1 MVAEFPNMG
10 EIIKHPQIILSIGIS
25 PDKIPKYTSILPN
38 PTKLTDNIKILLLDN
53 LNNQLYENIE
63 TDNGSE
69 QILLGIWDEQSSTI
83 ISTDES
89 QSQSSSSDS
98 RSIII
103 DELLFS
109 KLRWIDGKDYY
120 FYKNTIVCQH

>member
-1 MVAEFPNMG
+1 
-10 EIIKHPQIILSIGIS
+10 LSIGIS

-69 QILLGIWDEQSSTI
+69 QILLGVWDEQSSTI

-89 QSQSSSSDS
+89 QSQSSSDS

-109 KLRWIDGKDYY
+109 KLQWIDGKNYY